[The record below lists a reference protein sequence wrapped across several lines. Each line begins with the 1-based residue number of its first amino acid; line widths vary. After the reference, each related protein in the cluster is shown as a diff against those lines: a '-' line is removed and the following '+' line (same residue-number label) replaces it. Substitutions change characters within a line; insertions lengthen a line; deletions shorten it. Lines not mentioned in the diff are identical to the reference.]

1 MLVRGPTG
9 TRVISCGAAWTSSM
23 IRSGPNRASTLHLLG
38 GSSMLAR
45 PFLPCQNS
53 AVMSFWKSGC
63 CAPAA
68 MGMSQRLASETMRSA
83 FSRPCLA
90 VVLPAT
96 TVMARTS
103 NSGEWSASMRAM
115 ASSVPGSVSKM
126 IFLPEAGEAKITE
139 RKMRRRRNPML
150 RPGEKKLYP
159 AARHC
164 VEQGRE
170 YFPTALA
177 DSLSATPLQEQH
189 AALRSR
195 NKPPDRIARRLAF
208 TLQKCQDKSRA
219 EIVVRWKTFSHDC
232 RKCRLENLLPRIAV
246 GNSARERCYY
256 FLQCARMKHGCE
268 KRPRESR
275 RLHWL
280 LDFSSDLPEPQR
292 RMLTAQGPRKL
303 RRGHR
308 PRKPARTPPTCN
320 FGM

>member
-23 IRSGPNRASTLHLLG
+23 IRSGPKRASTLHLLG

-68 MGMSQRLASETMRSA
+68 TGISQRFASETIRSA

-90 VVLPAT
+90 VVLPGT

-103 NSGEWSASMRAM
+103 SSGEWSASIRAI

-126 IFLPEAGEAKITE
+126 IFLPEAEAGEAGITE
-139 RKMRRRRNPML
+139 RETRRKRNPIL
-150 RPGEKKLYP
+150 RPTENKLHTD
-159 AARHC
+159 ARHR
-164 VEQGRE
+164 VEQRQE
-170 YFPTALA
+170 NVRTSLA

-195 NKPPDRIARRLAF
+195 NKPPERISRRLAF
-208 TLQKCQDKSRA
+208 TLQKCQDKSKVK
-219 EIVVRWKTFSHDC
+219 EIECGGKLFRM
-232 RKCRLENLLPRIAV
+232 I
-246 GNSARERCYY
+246 GRER
-256 FLQCARMKHGCE
+256 E
-268 KRPRESR
+268 REGIESGR
-275 RLHWL
+275 
-280 LDFSSDLPEPQR
+280 S
-292 RMLTAQGPRKL
+292 
-303 RRGHR
+303 
-308 PRKPARTPPTCN
+308 
-320 FGM
+320 